1 MQLSTRF
8 KLFLA
13 NRRNGTSATW
23 NARLTNTVPIAVII
37 PTYNRGLAV
46 ISVLNKIQAC
56 DPKPVEIWIHIDLS
70 DGGLEGEVA
79 KRFPD
84 IRVLTS
90 PIRLGPGGGRHRC
103 LLACNTPY
111 AVSFDDDSYPV
122 DSDFFASVQR
132 LFFEHPEVAIL
143 GASIWHRN
151 EPEKMR
157 SKGLA
162 RRPNYIGCG
171 HAVRLAAYRQVRGYL
186 PRPRAYGIE
195 ESDLSLQLFAAGWQ
209 ICEAG
214 QLRVFHDSDLAHH
227 QSPEVTSGV
236 IANVGLFAY
245 LNYPIIGWGW
255 GLVQVANKVVYCIR
269 MGRIRG
275 ICSGIF
281 QIPID
286 CYRYRRYRNPIAWK
300 TIKEF
305 LYRRRSGLA

>member
-1 MQLSTRF
+1 M
-8 KLFLA
+8 
-13 NRRNGTSATW
+13 
-23 NARLTNTVPIAVII
+23 
-37 PTYNRGLAV
+37 
-46 ISVLNKIQAC
+46 
-56 DPKPVEIWIHIDLS
+56 
-70 DGGLEGEVA
+70 
-79 KRFPD
+79 
-84 IRVLTS
+84 
-90 PIRLGPGGGRHRC
+90 
-103 LLACNTPY
+103 
-111 AVSFDDDSYPV
+111 SFDDDSYPV

-132 LFFEHPEVAIL
+132 LFLEHPEVAIF
-143 GASIWHRN
+143 GASIWHRH
-151 EPEKMR
+151 EPEKRR
-157 SKGLA
+157 SKDLVHI
-162 RRPNYIGCG
+162 PSYIGCG
-171 HAVRLAAYRQVRGYL
+171 YAIRLSAYQQVRGYL
-186 PRPRAYGIE
+186 PRPIAYGME

-209 ICEAG
+209 IYEAG
-214 QLRVFHDSDLAHH
+214 ELRVFHDTDLAHH

-305 LYRRRSGLA
+305 LYRRRSELA

>member
-1 MQLSTRF
+1 
-8 KLFLA
+8 
-13 NRRNGTSATW
+13 
-23 NARLTNTVPIAVII
+23 
-37 PTYNRGLAV
+37 
-46 ISVLNKIQAC
+46 
-56 DPKPVEIWIHIDLS
+56 
-70 DGGLEGEVA
+70 
-79 KRFPD
+79 
-84 IRVLTS
+84 
-90 PIRLGPGGGRHRC
+90 
-103 LLACNTPY
+103 
-111 AVSFDDDSYPV
+111 VSFDDDSHPV
-122 DSDFFASVQR
+122 DSDFFDSVQR
-132 LFFEHPEVAIL
+132 LFFEYPEVAIL
-143 GASIWHRN
+143 GAGIWHRN

-157 SKGLA
+157 SKELA
-162 RRPNYIGCG
+162 CVPSYIGCG

-209 ICEAG
+209 ICEARE
-214 QLRVFHDSDLAHH
+214 LRVFHDTDFTHH

-255 GLVQVANKVVYCIR
+255 GLVQVANKVIYCIR

-305 LYRRRSGLA
+305 LYRRRSGLAELSVRPTETTFLRKF